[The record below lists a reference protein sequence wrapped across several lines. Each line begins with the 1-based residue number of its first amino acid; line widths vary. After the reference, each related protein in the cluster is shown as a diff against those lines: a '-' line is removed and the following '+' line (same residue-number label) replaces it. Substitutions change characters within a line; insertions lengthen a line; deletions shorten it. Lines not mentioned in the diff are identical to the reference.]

1 MAISKITN
9 KERDNVRISGLADRP
24 GLTKEAMQ
32 QRFDGLGDLA
42 IDKVNELVD
51 QVNDLT
57 NRTSDS
63 EGKPID
69 LSGVIADLYA
79 KIEALRANIPN
90 IVKGVLDEY
99 WLSVNELPE
108 DHAATGKWYVVQ
120 GEVEVN

>member
-57 NRTSDS
+57 NRMSDS
-63 EGKPID
+63 EGKPIS
-69 LSGVIADLYA
+69 LTEIYA
-79 KIEALRANIPN
+79 LIEELRTDIPN
-90 IVKGVLDEY
+90 IVKSVLDEY
-99 WLSVNELPE
+99 WLSVDELPE
-108 DHAATGKWYVVQ
+108 DHATTGKWYVVQ